1 MENRGIRKVVV
12 IGTGMMGPGIA
23 QLFAAAGKQVT
34 LVGRTP
40 ESLARG
46 RSTLESNLRAL
57 QKEDLISAEEVSGT
71 LEAVA
76 STTDLAS
83 VASEADL
90 VVESIVED
98 LPTKQALFAQLD
110 RLCPE
115 DRLIASNTS
124 GLPITRISS
133 RMDHPERAATTH
145 FWNPPH
151 LMPLVEIVKGE
162 RTSEETLQRL
172 RAVLLEIGKS
182 PVVVRKDVPGQLGNR
197 LLHAITREAM
207 NIVQEGIATAE
218 EVDIAIK
225 TGLGLRFPAYG
236 PLEHADLVGLDLVLS
251 IQSYLLEDL
260 CNRTDP
266 MPILKEKA
274 AQGDLGARTGRGF
287 YDWSQKDAAQV
298 KATRDAFLM
307 ARLKDLYP
315 RLPVSPSSR
324 TSGSP

>member
-1 MENRGIRKVVV
+1 MDTPPIQQVVV

-23 QLFAAAGKQVT
+23 QIFAAAGKRVT
-34 LVGRTP
+34 LVARST

-46 RSTLESNLRAL
+46 HATLKANLRAL
-57 QKEDLISAEEVSGT
+57 EKEGLISGLEASRT
-71 LEAVA
+71 LEAIA
-76 STTDLAS
+76 TTTDLAS
-83 VASEADL
+83 VASRADL

-110 RLCPE
+110 RLCPQQT
-115 DRLIASNTS
+115 LIASNTS
-124 GLPITRISS
+124 GLPITKISADM
-133 RMDHPERAATTH
+133 RLPERAATTH

-151 LMPLVEIVKGE
+151 LMPLVEIVQGM
-162 RTSEETLQRL
+162 RTSEETVRRL
-172 RAVLLEIGKS
+172 REVLIQVGKS

-218 EVDIAIK
+218 EVDTAIK
-225 TGLGLRFPAYG
+225 TGLGLRFPVYG
-236 PLEHADLVGLDLVLS
+236 PLEHADLVGLDLLLS
-251 IQSYLLEDL
+251 IQSYLFEDL

-266 MPILKEKA
+266 MPILREKTA
-274 AQGDLGARTGRGF
+274 RGDLGARTGRGF
-287 YDWSQKDAAQV
+287 YDWSRKDADQV

-315 RLPVSPSSR
+315 PKQ
-324 TSGSP
+324 G